1 MWVICSQWI
10 EQTNAYK
17 TVRKSCM
24 LNVRDAEGTFKHYK
38 CINRYYY
45 NSVNLQKMGL
55 MDDYCC
61 KSKSNGSWDES

>member
-1 MWVICSQWI
+1 
-10 EQTNAYK
+10 
-17 TVRKSCM
+17 M